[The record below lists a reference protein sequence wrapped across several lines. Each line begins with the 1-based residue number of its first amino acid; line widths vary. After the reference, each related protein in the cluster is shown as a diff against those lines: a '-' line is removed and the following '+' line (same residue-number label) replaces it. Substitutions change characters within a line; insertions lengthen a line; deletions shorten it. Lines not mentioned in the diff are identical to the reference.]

1 MRRATVCCVLLAVA
15 SLALSSTPGF
25 DPSGWVLWGRE
36 LAGHGTFSTL
46 GYPSWKPLPALVDTA
61 FALVAPGAVP
71 ALWLVVARAA
81 GLLAIVLAARVA
93 YRLGG
98 GGAPGGAGPRLPP
111 ARGLLAQAR
120 VRAAPAPAGPP
131 PARRP

>member
-1 MRRATVCCVLLAVA
+1 MLRSPSGPSMGNMRRATVCCVILAVA

-36 LAGHGTFSTL
+36 LAGQGTFSTL
-46 GYPSWKPLPALVDTA
+46 GYPSWKPLPALVDTT

-93 YRLGG
+93 YRL
-98 GGAPGGAGPRLPP
+98 
-111 ARGLLAQAR
+111 
-120 VRAAPAPAGPP
+120 
-131 PARRP
+131 